1 MRHTTFGTRI
11 PERPLRNVEIRTQR
25 VGEQAKAT
33 PEKSAVIK
41 PRSVQLGVEAAKLE
55 AKLYLADQ
63 YTNKNGQ
70 MICQACKGELPFKLP
85 NGSYYF
91 EAVEI
96 VRGAPKRFREG
107 FLALCPNHAAAY
119 QHANAQCTSFRT
131 ARSPAFNRWA
141 STASWTRVTTVGV
154 RTARSKLTLPL
165 RSASAL
171 SLSRSQLPPS
181 WPALPQ

>member
-119 QHANAQCTSFRT
+119 QHANAQCNSMYDVIANATGNEVEL
-131 ARSPAFNRWA
+131 ALGNIE
-141 STASWTRVTTVGV
+141 TTVYF
-154 RTARSKLTLPL
+154 TQMHMADARACLDSIEGDEI
-165 RSASAL
+165 
-171 SLSRSQLPPS
+171 
-181 WPALPQ
+181 